1 MMDAKNVPRFAVIG
15 TGSMAAAMMSTFGRA
30 GVPVTAVAS
39 RDAERSRRF
48 ASAFGIPTAGSD
60 LDSFLHSGAFD
71 AVYIANA
78 SAEHA
83 TTTIAALEA
92 GKAVLCEKPLALS
105 GSEAEHVAGVARR
118 AGKLCMEGLWIPFL
132 PAYRRFVELAHA
144 TTYGRPTH
152 LFADFGYPVSEKGQP
167 RLFSPAAGGVLRDR
181 GIYLV
186 ALALNVFGPV
196 QRVDALL
203 EVTAHGVDQH
213 ASLQLSHRGGG
224 QSQLSASFTSLM
236 SNTAA
241 LACSGGLIH
250 LEEPLIGAE
259 TVSTRR
265 IAVVHDLSQ
274 ETAQPLGAR
283 QKLARNLRQRPLLR
297 RLKRS
302 IPNARHEYF
311 AYGPDPYLPQLL
323 HFLALLSAGT
333 AESDIVPL
341 ELSLSIQHVIDR
353 ARSDQRP

>member
-1 MMDAKNVPRFAVIG
+1 MDAKDVPRFAVIG

-30 GVPVTAVAS
+30 GVPVTAVVS

-60 LDSFLHSGAFD
+60 LNSLLHSGAFD

-105 GSEAEHVAGVARR
+105 GNEAEQVAGAARR
-118 AGKLCMEGLWIPFL
+118 AGKLCMEGLWISFL
-132 PAYRRFVELAHA
+132 PAYRRFVELAH
-144 TTYGRPTH
+144 TNPCGRPTH
-152 LFADFGYPVSEKGQP
+152 LFADFGYPVSEKALP
-167 RLFSPAAGGVLRDR
+167 RLFSPAAGGVLLDR

-196 QRVDALL
+196 RRVDALL
-203 EVTAHGVDQH
+203 KVTAHGVDQH
-213 ASLQLSHRGGG
+213 ASLQLSHHGGG
-224 QSQLSASFTSLM
+224 HSQVSASFTSLM

-241 LACSGGLIH
+241 LACSGGLIR

-259 TVSTRR
+259 TVSMRR
-265 IAVVHDLSQ
+265 MAVHDLRQ

-297 RLKRS
+297 RLKRA
-302 IPNARHEYF
+302 IPNARREYF

-323 HFLALLSAGT
+323 HFLALLGAGT

-341 ELSLSIQHVIDR
+341 ELSVSIQHVIDQ